1 MATGH
6 VLPAAPAVHRSALVV
21 PGHAARMHGKA
32 LVSAADEV
40 VLDLEDAVA
49 PEAKDDARAQVL
61 ATLAEDGW
69 AARTVAV
76 RVNALDTAYA
86 AADLEACAGLARP
99 GFSVVLPKAESA
111 EAIARARAALP
122 PEVGIQALIET
133 PAGLL
138 AAREIAGAE
147 GVVALILGY
156 ADLAAALGRRGAE
169 RDTER
174 WLVAQELLLAAARD
188 GGADAID
195 GPHFALGD
203 TSGLKAAV
211 RHVRE
216 LGFDG
221 KWAIHPEQLGP
232 INDGFAAGEDE
243 HRWAADVTAAVAEAA
258 GSGSAVVRLDG
269 QMVDEA
275 MVRRA
280 RRVAALPARSPAT
293 PPADTTADDEDI
305 VDAGPPYF
313 DDLSVGDVFHAP
325 GMTLNDGHAGLHQAI
340 IGDRLRLALDAPLY
354 EAVTGTPGLLAHPA
368 LVCDIAIGQSTPPS
382 GRVLGNLFYR
392 GLACRPVAVGTTLRT
407 RTEIVALKTASR
419 GRGVAALRVT
429 TTDEHGADVLDF
441 WRCPLLPSRSA
452 DAPAQTAD
460 LDALGHG
467 VDARALVPTGWDL
480 APLREA
486 PLGPLFADLEP
497 STHRLEAGETV
508 TGAPELARM
517 TLNLAMTH
525 TDATS
530 GAHGQRLVYGGH
542 VIGIAAAHLTRILP
556 DLATVLA
563 WHSCDHLGPTFEGDL
578 LRTTIT
584 LQSLEPLPDGGLVHF
599 RARTTAQGPG
609 PEAAPRD
616 VLDWAA
622 VGLMP

>member
-1 MATGH
+1 
-6 VLPAAPAVHRSALVV
+6 
-21 PGHAARMHGKA
+21 MHGKA
-32 LVSAADEV
+32 LASAADEV

-61 ATLAEDGW
+61 ATLAEEGW
-69 AARTVAV
+69 AERTVAV
-76 RVNALDTAYA
+76 RVNALDTPYA
-86 AADLEACAGLARP
+86 AADLEACSGLARP

-133 PAGLL
+133 PTGLL
-138 AAREIAGAE
+138 AAREIADAE

-169 RDTER
+169 TDTAR

-195 GPHFALGD
+195 GPHFALKD
-203 TSGLKAAV
+203 PAGLKAAV
-211 RHVRE
+211 AHVRE

-221 KWAIHPEQLGP
+221 KWAIHPEQLAP

-243 HRWAADVTAAVAEAA
+243 HRWAAGVIAAVAEAA

-280 RRVAALPARSPAT
+280 RRVAALPARAAASNVH
-293 PPADTTADDEDI
+293 PPGDARADGRPTVEAGDEGAAGDEADV

-313 DDLSVGDVFHAP
+313 DDLAVGDVFHAP

-354 EAVTGTPGLLAHPA
+354 EAVTGSPGLLAHPA

-441 WRCPLLPSRSA
+441 WRCPLLPSRAA
-452 DAPAQTAD
+452 DAPPQTAD

-467 VDARALVPTGWDL
+467 IDARALVPAGWDL
-480 APLREA
+480 QPLREA
-486 PLGPLFADLEP
+486 PLGPLFAELREG
-497 STHRLEAGETV
+497 TTYRLEAGETV
-508 TGAPELARM
+508 TSAPELARM

-584 LQSLEPLPDGGLVHF
+584 LQTLEPLPDGGLVHF

-609 PEAAPRD
+609 ADAAPRE